1 MEIHFVKTGNVN
13 LVKLI
18 KNVNKKVS
26 ESGNTLLHKA
36 VQYKQKEIVRTLLDK
51 GANVYAKNNK
61 GEYPIYY
68 LNDRDITE
76 MILNAGFD
84 INQRNDKK
92 QTLLHL
98 ATGSSLLEYI
108 IEKNPRN
115 LNVDDQDGN
124 MPIHQAVLHNN
135 LENVK
140 ILVKHKPLIVVRN
153 KENQTPLE
161 LAVYAHEKYGHN
173 NADIIAFLTQAQI
186 DNKVYLPLEQG
197 EECAICLEEMG
208 LSEPNC
214 VVRSIDPVK
223 YSCGHTFHCKCII
236 KWNREE
242 GKKTCPLCRAPM
254 DIIQRFYIKKGETGF
269 GKRSKRS
276 LLFQNGALQRVNSEI
291 KYLNK

>member
-92 QTLLHL
+92 HR
-98 ATGSSLLEYI
+98 
-108 IEKNPRN
+108 KNN
-115 LNVDDQDGN
+115 
-124 MPIHQAVLHNN
+124 H
-135 LENVK
+135 
-140 ILVKHKPLIVVRN
+140 
-153 KENQTPLE
+153 
-161 LAVYAHEKYGHN
+161 
-173 NADIIAFLTQAQI
+173 
-186 DNKVYLPLEQG
+186 
-197 EECAICLEEMG
+197 
-208 LSEPNC
+208 
-214 VVRSIDPVK
+214 
-223 YSCGHTFHCKCII
+223 
-236 KWNREE
+236 
-242 GKKTCPLCRAPM
+242 
-254 DIIQRFYIKKGETGF
+254 
-269 GKRSKRS
+269 SK
-276 LLFQNGALQRVNSEI
+276 AL
-291 KYLNK
+291 Y